1 MKQSVRSLTHAA
13 ILAALYVVL
22 THLQNF
28 LLPGTTS
35 LAIQF
40 RLSEALCVFALFTPS
55 AIWGLSIG
63 CFIYNISY
71 FGALP
76 LDFFIGTA
84 ATALATM
91 AMYQF
96 RNVRL
101 LKKLPL
107 ISLLMPA
114 LCNALL
120 VGWELS
126 VYLGGA
132 FFLNAAYVAIGEAA
146 VLLSLGTALYFLLSS
161 RRLNAA
167 LFGR

>member
-1 MKQSVRSLTHAA
+1 MKQSTKNLTHAA

-35 LAIQF
+35 AAIQF
-40 RLSEALCVFALFTPS
+40 RLSEALCVFALFTPA

-91 AMYQF
+91 LMYCL
-96 RNVRL
+96 RDVRIW
-101 LKKLPL
+101 KLPL
-107 ISLLMPA
+107 VSMLMPA
-114 LCNALL
+114 ICNALL

-132 FFLNAAYVAIGEAA
+132 FLLNAGYVAIGEGA
-146 VLLSLGTALYFLLSS
+146 VLLTLGTALYFLLSG
-161 RRLNAA
+161 RKLNRV
-167 LFGR
+167 LFGN

>member
-1 MKQSVRSLTHAA
+1 MKQSVRDLTHAA
-13 ILAALYVVL
+13 ILAAVYVVL
-22 THLQNF
+22 THLQNL

-35 LAIQF
+35 SVIQF

-84 ATALATM
+84 ATALTTM
-91 AMYQF
+91 LMY
-96 RNVRL
+96 RLRDVRIM
-101 LKKLPL
+101 KLPL
-107 ISLLMPA
+107 AALFMPA
-114 LCNALL
+114 IFNGLL

-132 FFLNAAYVAIGEAA
+132 FLLNAAYVAIGEAA
-146 VLLSLGTALYFLLSS
+146 VLLTLGVALYFLLQG
-161 RRLNAA
+161 RRLNAM

>member
-1 MKQSVRSLTHAA
+1 MKQSIKNLTHAA
-13 ILAALYVVL
+13 IIAALYVVL

-35 LAIQF
+35 AAIQF

-96 RNVRL
+96 RN
-101 LKKLPL
+101 LKVLKLPVL
-107 ISLLMPA
+107 SLAMPA
-114 LCNALL
+114 VFNALL

-126 VYLGGA
+126 VYIGGS
-132 FFLNAAYVAIGEAA
+132 FLLNAAYVAIGEAA
-146 VLLSLGTALYFLLSS
+146 VLFTLGIALYALLSN
-161 RRLNAA
+161 RRLNSL

>member
-1 MKQSVRSLTHAA
+1 MKQSARNLTHAA

-35 LAIQF
+35 AAIQF
-40 RLSEALCVFALFTPS
+40 RLSEALCVFALFTPA

-63 CFIYNISY
+63 CFIYNLSF

-91 AMYQF
+91 AMYRF
-96 RNVRL
+96 REVRL
-101 LKKLPL
+101 FKKIPL

-114 LCNALL
+114 LFNALL

-146 VLLSLGTALYFLLSS
+146 VLLSLGTALYFLLSN
-161 RRLNAA
+161 RRLNGV
-167 LFGR
+167 LFGA

>member
-1 MKQSVRSLTHAA
+1 MKQSVRDLTHAA
-13 ILAALYVVL
+13 ILAAVYVVL
-22 THLQNF
+22 THLQNL

-35 LAIQF
+35 SAIQF

-84 ATALATM
+84 ATALTTM
-91 AMYQF
+91 LMY
-96 RNVRL
+96 RLRDVRIV
-101 LKKLPL
+101 KLPL
-107 ISLLMPA
+107 AALFMPA
-114 LCNALL
+114 IFNGLL

-132 FFLNAAYVAIGEAA
+132 FLLNAAYVAIGEAA
-146 VLLSLGTALYFLLSS
+146 VLLTLGVALYFLLQG
-161 RRLNAA
+161 RRLNAM